1 MQFVVLADDSLKEE
15 LLSKGKN
22 GDAEIIWL
30 SSIEQFSEC
39 KNADVY
45 CDLLFDGSANR
56 TETLKNISRTV
67 IVNSVDKT
75 LQKLQAPFIR
85 INGWPGF
92 LKGTIIEASCNDES
106 KIKPAEFFFSAFNK
120 KPGWLP
126 DEPGFVA
133 ARVVAMIIN
142 EAYLALGEG
151 VSTKKEID
159 VAMKLGTNYP
169 YGPFE
174 WCDKIGVKEI
184 YSLLAEL
191 SKINSR
197 YKPANF
203 LEREAISQ

>member
-1 MQFVVLADDSLKEE
+1 MLIRVIRAIAFSLQKILIMQFVVLADDSLKEE

-106 KIKPAEFFFSAFNK
+106 KIKPAEFFFRFFQT
-120 KPGWLP
+120 
-126 DEPGFVA
+126 GF
-133 ARVVAMIIN
+133 
-142 EAYLALGEG
+142 
-151 VSTKKEID
+151 
-159 VAMKLGTNYP
+159 
-169 YGPFE
+169 
-174 WCDKIGVKEI
+174 
-184 YSLLAEL
+184 LL
-191 SKINSR
+191 NCGSR
-197 YKPANF
+197 MHDLFVHHF
-203 LEREAISQ
+203 LCCL